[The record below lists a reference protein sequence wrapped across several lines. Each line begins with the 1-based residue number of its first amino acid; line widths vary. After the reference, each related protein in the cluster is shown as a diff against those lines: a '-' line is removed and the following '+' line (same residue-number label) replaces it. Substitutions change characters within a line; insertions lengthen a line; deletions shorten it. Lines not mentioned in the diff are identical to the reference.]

1 MRYAFALFFCMI
13 TSLSR
18 GQNLELNQL
27 KSFIDKPA
35 VSVTDSLTKAG
46 WSLRPELSGAKDY
59 QMYQTYSFG
68 NHESEQAKAQAWFRI
83 QADNG
88 IINQLYYQSPGKEH
102 FNLLLEE
109 IKKTGTEKKDVQ
121 SIEENQISTYYVA
134 KDYTFQTIV
143 GTDSYTVMVM
153 ATK

>member
-1 MRYAFALFFCMI
+1 MRYAFVLFFCLI
-13 TSLSR
+13 TSLSM

-35 VSVTDSLTKAG
+35 VSVTDSLTKSG

-68 NHESEQAKAQAWFRI
+68 NHESEQAKALAWFRI